1 MDQSS
6 KVYIKPEDVHVKVV
20 EKQDNILRQNEQ
32 VL

>member
-6 KVYIKPEDVHVKVV
+6 EVYIKPEDIHVKVV
-20 EKQDNILRQNEQ
+20 EKQQTILRQNEQ